1 MVIDIISYTEE
12 QLAVLSAEKVLE
24 IRETQLKKNKLYE
37 ELQEALRKGK
47 QELIDKGVY
56 PSNVWTRIEAK
67 LTAEYERQVEILRD
81 ALMFYLHYVAD
92 NAPIVTP
99 DVPYKVDY
107 SLSEDER
114 MQIVKEYYETTY
126 QDDFERYRAFKD
138 DDFVKVYIG
147 ELYAPLHDYFYAVG

>member
-24 IRETQLKKNKLYE
+24 IRETQLKKNKLDE

-81 ALMFYLHYVAD
+81 ALMFYLHYVSD